1 MVPSRHVFSS
11 YLSLF
16 TVACR
21 SHTSHEGVNGSS
33 FTTANSM
40 IQLFCRCCPS
50 SFYSSLPVF
59 LCSLWWHWFC
69 FWGAPVSML
78 WTWTFYPGRSML
90 PALPSRRNLEQILKD
105 FFRRWGRG
113 RLVSSI
119 CSFRFPRI
127 SGCYDSDTSVGLTKK
142 TTLGFILSSLQST
155 AGALLHNGL
164 LAISPS
170 STMDRKGSLKL
181 MNSN

>member
-1 MVPSRHVFSS
+1 
-11 YLSLF
+11 
-16 TVACR
+16 
-21 SHTSHEGVNGSS
+21 
-33 FTTANSM
+33 
-40 IQLFCRCCPS
+40 
-50 SFYSSLPVF
+50 
-59 LCSLWWHWFC
+59 
-69 FWGAPVSML
+69 ML

-127 SGCYDSDTSVGLTKK
+127 SGCYDSDTSVGLTGK

-181 MNSN
+181 MNSNQHCSFCCINLLSMTFFAVPLLPVQLLLLLLLLLLMFVLMLSQLLERM